1 MNTHLDDVPQT
12 IDTTASSVTD
22 SKTAATTESAAQ
34 SAEKVT
40 LEELKISGDAL
51 VAKVKELIHQGN
63 IRRLIIKNDEG
74 QTLIE
79 IPMTVGVIG
88 GVISAVIFPVIAA
101 VGVIGAMVAHL
112 TLVIERQETDATDKL
127 ADESSKKS
135 EEV

>member
-1 MNTHLDDVPQT
+1 MNTPHLDDVPQT
-12 IDTTASSVTD
+12 IDTTASPVPGSE
-22 SKTAATTESAAQ
+22 TATPIEPGAQ

-88 GVISAVIFPVIAA
+88 GVISAVFFPVIAA

-112 TLVIERQETDATDKL
+112 TIVIERQEAAATNELEDK
-127 ADESSKKS
+127 SSEKD
-135 EEV
+135 